1 MFLFAKVPF
10 PIMGQIRDIM
20 EKNVITIEND
30 KTAQEAAEI
39 IAEKDISFLVV
50 INDGIPQGVL
60 SESDFVRKVAAEDK
74 KSSEIKVSD
83 IMSYK
88 FRSVDPTTT
97 IEDAVQ
103 KMLNKNIRRLLV
115 TENEKL
121 VGVIT
126 QTDLASCLRDQLL
139 VDGTIKSIS
148 NDLIFSAVAVTLLTS
163 GLYIRRS
170 SQILM
175 TSSLAVFSSFSL
187 IENFSIV
194 PERIFVMFLFLPFKT
209 RSFSIV
215 SPSGSLIPGL
225 FSITTFT

>member
-20 EKNVITIEND
+20 EKNVITIENN
-30 KTAQEAAEI
+30 KTAQEAAKI
-39 IAEKDISFLVV
+39 IGEKDISFLVV

-74 KSSEIKVSD
+74 KSSDIKVSD

-115 TENEKL
+115 IDNEKL

-126 QTDLASCLRDQLL
+126 QTDLASYLRDQLL

-148 NDLIFSAVAVTLLTS
+148 ND
-163 GLYIRRS
+163 
-170 SQILM
+170 
-175 TSSLAVFSSFSL
+175 
-187 IENFSIV
+187 
-194 PERIFVMFLFLPFKT
+194 
-209 RSFSIV
+209 
-215 SPSGSLIPGL
+215 
-225 FSITTFT
+225 

>member
-1 MFLFAKVPF
+1 MFLFQKFPF

-30 KTAQEAAEI
+30 KTAQEAAKI

-60 SESDFVRKVAAEDK
+60 SESDFVRKVTAEDK
-74 KSSEIKVSD
+74 KSSGVKVSD

-115 TENEKL
+115 IDNEKL

-126 QTDLASCLRDQLL
+126 QTDLASYLRDQILIE
-139 VDGTIKSIS
+139 GTIKSIG
-148 NDLIFSAVAVTLLTS
+148 ND
-163 GLYIRRS
+163 
-170 SQILM
+170 
-175 TSSLAVFSSFSL
+175 
-187 IENFSIV
+187 
-194 PERIFVMFLFLPFKT
+194 
-209 RSFSIV
+209 
-215 SPSGSLIPGL
+215 
-225 FSITTFT
+225 